1 MIPPLFGGFL
11 LTLCVGVLGCL
22 YGFIVKIKGNEMS
35 GKYDKA
41 MFAVYMTRDAHA
53 RFFAVCDEK
62 LFRKVV
68 SSNIQHNMKMRHITQ
83 YGYNYMV
90 EVPAEY
96 KDKLVAVVKSDAQIS
111 AGASENPKKDQTNKK
126 SQDNRS
132 KQKHT
137 GGRLMGVKPVS
148 AKPKSTKSVPAVSAT
163 RVVRM
168 PLNLNNRG
176 GNTASGQEYGYK
188 IQDLTP
194 AMVVEI
200 LGQSWDVLNWKHFYY
215 SENNEQT
222 SQLYEQEL
230 QDIQE
235 VINGRL
241 KKYGKKVVFVA
252 CAGADN
258 WGGRYM
264 ENPPLFN
271 PSSYNPGMT
280 GVGDGFYYYGTFIT
294 YNTRTRQFEKYP
306 RGWVEVCYDA
316 NWFDFYHKVSSQ
328 ANDIFAVYADA
339 RQKRK

>member
-1 MIPPLFGGFL
+1 MNPPLFGGFL

-96 KDKLVAVVKSDAQIS
+96 KDKLMAVVKSDAQIS
-111 AGASENPKKDQTNKK
+111 AGASENPKKDQKNKK

-132 KQKHT
+132 KQKHI

-148 AKPKSTKSVPAVSAT
+148 AKPKAKPDMV
-163 RVVRM
+163 M
-168 PLNLNNRG
+168 
-176 GNTASGQEYGYK
+176 GYK

-200 LGQSWDVLNWKHFYY
+200 LGQSWDVLKWKHFYY

-252 CAGADN
+252 CARVDD
-258 WGGRYM
+258 WGGSCDRYM

-271 PSSYNPGMT
+271 PSSYNPGMM
-280 GVGDGFYYYGTFIT
+280 GLADGFYYYGTFIT

-306 RGWVEVCYDA
+306 RGWMEVCYDA